1 MAVEYFALLTGIMGL
16 SVLASKFARDF
27 NGWKWCRVCICG
39 WTGIIHTAL
48 VVVGPAQLDH
58 NVLAGFSAACI
69 IWLIEQRQNAG
80 A

>member
-1 MAVEYFALLTGIMGL
+1 MAVEYFALLTGIMGF
-16 SVLASKFARDF
+16 SVLASKLSRDF
-27 NGWKWCRVCICG
+27 LRRNWCRSCICG
-39 WTGIIHTAL
+39 WTGILHTAL
-48 VVVGPAQLDH
+48 VLVGPFQLDH